1 MIRDIWNRTR
11 DGKDSGSFRVL
22 NIEVA
27 GIGPAREITR
37 QDVFNQNIKSLD
49 HTVEIL
55 KLFFTLSCVFCVHDG
70 YVCIGEI
77 PLFNDWQT

>member
-27 GIGPAREITR
+27 GIGPAREITL
-37 QDVFNQNIKSLD
+37 QDIYNQNIKNRD

-55 KLFFTLSCVFCVHDG
+55 KRFLSVYNGNEPCDCHKKNSDM
-70 YVCIGEI
+70 
-77 PLFNDWQT
+77 LKSDHS